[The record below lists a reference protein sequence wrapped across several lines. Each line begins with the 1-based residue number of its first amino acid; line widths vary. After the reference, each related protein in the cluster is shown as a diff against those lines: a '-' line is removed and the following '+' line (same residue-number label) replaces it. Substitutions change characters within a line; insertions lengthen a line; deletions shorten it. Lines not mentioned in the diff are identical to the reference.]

1 LVLILDFNYLTTNF
15 RKKKPIERPWVK
27 HLAEN
32 KAKWQELAEI
42 EKKEKQIK
50 IDAAAAAAVS
60 QVQDVDKAEGL
71 INTASLNEDVKQDEH
86 H

>member
-1 LVLILDFNYLTTNF
+1 
-15 RKKKPIERPWVK
+15 VK

-32 KAKWQELAEI
+32 KAHWQELAEI

-50 IDAAAAAAVS
+50 IDAASAAAVS
-60 QVQDVDKAEGL
+60 QVQDVDKAEGI
-71 INTASLNEDVKQDEH
+71 INTNSIEDDVKQDEH

>member
-1 LVLILDFNYLTTNF
+1 M
-15 RKKKPIERPWVK
+15 K

-60 QVQDVDKAEGL
+60 QVEDVDKAEGL
-71 INTASLNEDVKQDEH
+71 INTTSLDDDANQDH

>member
-1 LVLILDFNYLTTNF
+1 M
-15 RKKKPIERPWVK
+15 K